1 MMKED
6 SQVSLYLIEAVNR
19 EIPDIADTAV
29 LASEDARQLTTMT
42 MGTASSE
49 LRQNVERMDG
59 ICP

>member
-1 MMKED
+1 M
-6 SQVSLYLIEAVNR
+6 SLYLIEAVNR